1 MIKKISFEKEV
12 ITKTNY
18 KYEYI
23 TTEFIKYDKY
33 KKVRE
38 MNNMDVQQE
47 CFCCEVPFE
56 DDEHLS
62 LLSNGNQ
69 LNTLCCEKCSN
80 KLINDKANNTI

>member
-1 MIKKISFEKEV
+1 MIKNILFEKEV

-33 KKVRE
+33 KKARE

-69 LNTLCCEKCSN
+69 LNVLCCEKCSN
-80 KLINDKANNTI
+80 KLINDEGQ